1 MVTTH
6 YVGTVEIV
14 INQRKAR
21 GDLPLIH
28 IKPRFV
34 EGYIIP
40 SECSFQTSS
49 GENRHSR
56 QLMAA
61 TRQQFCRDTV
71 NTFGHD
77 DQNFQWSRA
86 YSYYSSPSA
95 QKEVRRWSL
104 GAPRDIFQAK
114 EFQGNPP
121 AQTTPLRLFVL

>member
-6 YVGTVEIV
+6 YARTVEIV

-21 GDLPLIH
+21 GDLPLLH

-40 SECSFQTSS
+40 LDFSFQTSS
-49 GENRHSR
+49 GENKCSH

-61 TRQQFCRDTV
+61 TRQQLCPDTL

-77 DQNFQWSRA
+77 
-86 YSYYSSPSA
+86 
-95 QKEVRRWSL
+95 
-104 GAPRDIFQAK
+104 G
-114 EFQGNPP
+114 
-121 AQTTPLRLFVL
+121 